1 MKIYDRKSGVYTE
14 EKEYGKKKLEF
25 LYNTLLGRILLK
37 LVFARKYYS
46 VINGIFMKS
55 KSSVKKIAPFLEE
68 YSISLEDCEK
78 TEFASFDDFFTRKKK
93 RYFSSESEERLISP
107 ADGRLSVFEINEDLT
122 LKIKNSIYTLEE
134 LTGNNADLSPYKGG
148 ICLVYR
154 LAVEDHHRY
163 VFVDDGV
170 VRDTKIIKGELH
182 TVRPISEKY
191 RVFSRNHRVCTIMDT
206 KHFGRMIQIEVGAL
220 QVGKINNHPVKS
232 FRRLDEKG
240 YFSYGGSTI
249 IQIFG
254 KDSVEID
261 SDITEKDCEVLVRT
275 GEGIGTK
282 KEVL

>member
-1 MKIYDRKSGVYTE
+1 MKIYDRKTGVYTE

-25 LYNTLLGRILLK
+25 LYNTMPGRILLK

-46 VINGIFMKS
+46 VINGAFMKS
-55 KSSVKKIAPFLEE
+55 KSSVKKIAPFLKE
-68 YSISLEDCEK
+68 YSIFLDDCEK
-78 TEFASFDDFFTRKKK
+78 TEFTSFDDFFTRKKK
-93 RYFSSESEERLISP
+93 RYFSSESEDRLISP
-107 ADGRLSVFEINEDLT
+107 ADGRLSVFDINKDLT

-134 LTGNNADLSPYKGG
+134 LTVGVGDISPYKDG

-163 VFVDDGV
+163 FFVDAGII
-170 VRDTKIIKGELH
+170 RDTKSIRGELH
-182 TVRPISEKY
+182 TVRPVSEKY
-191 RVFSRNHRVCTIMDT
+191 HVFSRNHRVCTVMDT
-206 KHFGRMIQIEVGAL
+206 EHFGRMIQIEVGAL

-232 FRRLDEKG
+232 FKRLDEKG

-249 IQIFG
+249 IQIFE

-261 SDITEKDCEVLVRT
+261 RDITEKDCEVLVRI

-282 KEVL
+282 K